1 MLINSPFPYH
11 YRAWN
16 SPCIFIHYV
25 RFFITFSNFSPTKL
39 QYIKPVDFDI
49 WHTIKILT
57 HYNCTAV
64 FSQTLHRPCRWHLGT
79 PNACAL
85 DVIESLHE
93 VSSATDDV
101 DNVLWF
107 PREVWFRCSCTFAR
121 SSLVFQSVF
130 HSLDANV
137 VSLAQIWYD
146 FFCEVLWR
154 DLLKTYFLEHTFC
167 FAFSAWFSLKRKI
180 LCYACF
186 DSRSICFLVFTFFNL
201 FHSQEVTYVTWY
213 HYLVL
218 TPRSSRRGKPTR
230 ELWIASY
237 STRPVEQFFP
247 LGITRCLP
255 QDVIKTVLRLLVMS
269 FNWESPYWPNF
280 PFFACLPAYLRWGLF
295 LERPGNLT
303 GPKSYFKIKVSR
315 KVGCVLTYNEV
326 HFVSLAVNFT
336 VQLSNLLKLSSG
348 MENKT
353 P

>member
-154 DLLKTYFLEHTFC
+154 NLLKTYFLEHTFC

-230 ELWIASY
+230 ELWIA
-237 STRPVEQFFP
+237 
-247 LGITRCLP
+247 I
-255 QDVIKTVLRLLVMS
+255 
-269 FNWESPYWPNF
+269 
-280 PFFACLPAYLRWGLF
+280 
-295 LERPGNLT
+295 RPG
-303 GPKSYFKIKVSR
+303 
-315 KVGCVLTYNEV
+315 
-326 HFVSLAVNFT
+326 
-336 VQLSNLLKLSSG
+336 QLSNFSRSG
-348 MENKT
+348 LPAVFRKMWLRRYYVCWLCHLTEKALIDQT
-353 P
+353 FLFLHVYLHIYAGACFSKDPVT